1 MRAILVKTGW
11 SLGGRER
18 VQQGRPRGVLRR
30 SLVPNDVP
38 QLVQRP
44 PDAILLER
52 QFRPPA
58 GLDSFNVNDEVRV
71 LFDSFRELP
80 RDLQI
85 SYNIVIILALVVVFV
100 AFEGVE
106 LLRELDSNT
115 KYVDELKEARK
126 PEGSVRES
134 QSIIRERRR
143 GLGWLALVTGIA
155 VWATGALNAPNPFG
169 QP

>member
-1 MRAILVKTGW
+1 
-11 SLGGRER
+11 
-18 VQQGRPRGVLRR
+18 
-30 SLVPNDVP
+30 
-38 QLVQRP
+38 
-44 PDAILLER
+44 
-52 QFRPPA
+52 
-58 GLDSFNVNDEVRV
+58 V